1 MRRFA
6 LLAMA
11 ALSAACEFGEVT
23 VPTSDPLVIVQ
34 AIMRPDVARQW
45 LIVEQTLTGSAVIDG
60 EPIVVPGAPLPLPVS
75 GATVTVTNRTDPN
88 DPCGTTVFTE
98 DPGVPDIP
106 VAAGVYWGP
115 AGCPTMRAGDTLELR
130 VVTPGG
136 AVVTGTSEVP
146 GVTAFVM
153 RVASSVVEV
162 PGPVLTLNRDVDS
175 LKADAA
181 VIAGRALQLE
191 VRRPT
196 VLGSSVPGF
205 WFVVDSTAITVPG
218 DLPDIVTAFLQ
229 DTSGIPDEFPPVFAA
244 GRHYAVTVAVGDAR
258 YFDFVRS
265 GNIPPSGRGFVNNL
279 QGGMGVFGSLVAAT
293 NAVRVVGNLDD
304 GREGFYRVTGDLLG
318 VAVDATLELYVAT
331 ADADSTE
338 LSAFVSGAWLHGS
351 IDESADGVFRADTLS
366 LVIEQLVPSQRD
378 SVSVYLLVGPT
389 APSTATTLTAYD
401 AERRV
406 VDSLTVER
414 VPRLAVRP
422 IPFPQP

>member
-1 MRRFA
+1 MCRFA
-6 LLAMA
+6 LLAA
-11 ALSAACEFGEVT
+11 TALSAACEFGEVT
-23 VPTSDPLVIVQ
+23 VPTSDPMVIVQ
-34 AIMRPDVARQW
+34 AIMRPDIARQW
-45 LIVEQTLTGSAVIDG
+45 LIVEQTLTGLAVIDR
-60 EPIVVPGAPLPLPVS
+60 ESIVVPGTPLPLPVS

-106 VAAGVYWGP
+106 MGAGVYWSP
-115 AGCPTMRAGDTLELR
+115 DGCPMMRAGDTLELR

-146 GVTAFVM
+146 GATAFVM
-153 RVASSVVEV
+153 QVASTAVEV

-175 LKADAA
+175 LKANAA

-196 VLGSSVPGF
+196 VSGSSVPGF
-205 WFVVDSTAITVPG
+205 WFVVDSTAMTVPG
-218 DLPDIVTAFLQ
+218 NLPDIISAFLQ

-244 GRHYAVTVAVGDAR
+244 GRYYDVTVALGDAR

-293 NAVRVVGNLDD
+293 NEVRVVGNLDD
-304 GREGFYRVTGDLLG
+304 GREGLYRVTGALFG
-318 VAVDATLELYVAT
+318 VPVDATLELYVET

-338 LSAFVSGAWLHGS
+338 LSAFVSGAWLNGS

-366 LVIEQLVPSQRD
+366 LVIEQRVSAAGD
-378 SVSVYLLVGPT
+378 SVSAYLLVGPT
-389 APSTATTLTAYD
+389 SPSTATTLTAYD
-401 AERRV
+401 AELRV

-414 VPRLAVRP
+414 VPPL
-422 IPFPQP
+422 PQP